1 MPYLCMRHDFRAPA
15 RGPASTREIYA
26 AAIEQYAWA
35 DAQGFDLLVLSEHH
49 GIDDGWQPAP
59 LTMAGILLGRTRRS
73 RVMVSAAILPLH
85 DPVRVAEQVAVLDNA
100 APGRLWIVVG
110 AGYRVEEFEMAG
122 LEHADRG
129 RLLEEYVGVLLQA
142 WGGEPFDWRGRTV
155 TVTPR
160 PATRPHPM
168 LLVGGGVPAAAR
180 RAARLRLPML
190 PMNTDQVVRDAYFA
204 EAERVGYKGLVV
216 ETVGPTFV
224 HVAEDPERAWAEI
237 GPYVL
242 YEAQTYAS
250 YQTPGQHSTPGVKAE
265 TVDDLRA
272 SPQFVVGTPEQV
284 LARLQQVP
292 PDGSVTLSPLA
303 GGLPPDLAWA
313 SLELFAAQ
321 VMPHLRTP
329 ARAGDRV

>member
-15 RGPASTREIYA
+15 FGPASTAEIYK

-35 DAQGFDLLVLSEHH
+35 DEQGFDLLVLSEHH

-59 LTMAGILLGRTRRS
+59 LTMAGVLLGRTKRS
-73 RVMVSAAILPLH
+73 RVMISAAILPLH
-85 DPVRVAEQVAVLDNA
+85 DPIRIAEQIAVLDNA
-100 APGRLWIVVG
+100 APGRLWLVLG
-110 AGYRVEEFEMAG
+110 AGYRADEFEMAG
-122 LEHADRG
+122 VDHAARG
-129 RLLEEYVGVLLQA
+129 KILEEFVETLKRA
-142 WGGEPFDWRGRTV
+142 WTGEPFEWRGRTV
-155 TVTPR
+155 VVTPR
-160 PATRPHPM
+160 PASQPHPM
-168 LLVGGGVPAAAR
+168 VLIGGGVPAAAR

-190 PMNTDQVVRDAYFA
+190 PMNTDQVVRDAYF
-204 EAERVGYKGLVV
+204 EEGKKLGYRGLVV

-237 GPYVL
+237 GEYVL

-265 TVDDLRA
+265 TVDDLKA

-284 LARLQQVP
+284 RARLEQVP

-303 GGLPPDLAWA
+303 GGLPPDIAWA

-321 VMPHLRTP
+321 VLPSLRSP
-329 ARAGDRV
+329 ARAQGAL